1 MREIG
6 ELLRKAREANGLAVS
21 DVQEATKIRS
31 RYLEA
36 MEEGDF
42 DALPG
47 EVYVRGFLRTYA
59 EAVGLSGDEV
69 VERYKSERARI
80 ETEKAQEAPPARDQ
94 NVSKKARIQR
104 HLLIAVG
111 AVAIV
116 AIATGVAVWRSGHVP
131 AALTDVPH
139 EHGPA
144 DVVAGEADV
153 AAGKPASPSAAVALP
168 DTPAEGLTQQPGH
181 AAAPA
186 PASQAAPSAAAVTDA
201 TEVAPAGAP
210 AGDGGADM
218 RPVAPP
224 REHDQPPTT
233 GSWAAAGPAG
243 ESRSAA
249 DGHEISVVITERCWV
264 RVVADGKVV
273 FERSMLAGEEATWR
287 ATKSIRIKV
296 GNASGIHVTYNGV
309 HLGALGKSGQVI
321 ERTFPEY

>member
-6 ELLRKAREANGLAVS
+6 ELLRKAREAKGLAVS
-21 DVQEATKIRS
+21 DVQEATKIRG

-42 DALPG
+42 DVLPG

-69 VERYKSERARI
+69 VERYKAERARI
-80 ETEKAQEAPPARDQ
+80 EAEKAQEAPPARDQ
-94 NVSKKARIQR
+94 NVSKKARIPR

-116 AIATGVAVWRSGHVP
+116 AIVTGVAIWRHSHVP
-131 AALTDVPH
+131 AGPTDVSH

-144 DVVAGEADV
+144 DVAAGEADV
-153 AAGKPASPSAAVALP
+153 GAGEPVSSSADVALP
-168 DTPAEGLTQQPGH
+168 DTPAEGLTPGPGH
-181 AAAPA
+181 VAALG
-186 PASQAAPSAAAVTDA
+186 PASQAAPPAAAVTDA
-201 TEVAPAGAP
+201 AEVAPAGIP
-210 AGDGGADM
+210 AGDGGANM
-218 RPVAPP
+218 RPVAHPG
-224 REHDQPPTT
+224 ELYQPPTT
-233 GSWAAAGPAG
+233 GSSPATGPAG
-243 ESRSAA
+243 ESRPAT